1 MSTSLKQF
9 YIELYLEHL
18 EEASFLYDQRRA
30 LFHNPEI
37 PWPRIGEFE
46 ERFEA
51 HIDALVVG
59 GELAL
64 DVCRKRAAEGDAGE
78 LHAAMRVFCRQDRKD
93 LFQKA
98 LEGVEPDDAEKVRA
112 LGDALAHELP
122 AAWQPDLLAMLSA
135 KDAVHVAWIAR
146 VVGFRRLSKDFDLV
160 PALAKVSGAG
170 LATVLWALGRVGAAS
185 AGADLRQTALR
196 HQDPATRQAAALA
209 LLRLHDPQTIAH
221 CLKRAHAESWAL
233 VPLALGGGRFAAQ
246 VALDALG
253 TAKPTADG
261 LLAVGLAGDPA
272 AVEPLMEHVARPEA
286 AAPAA
291 LALQLITGAGL
302 YETVLVP
309 EPVDEDELFDD
320 EREKLKKGEP
330 VPRPGGRAG
339 AQVTRLSQDPLAWQK
354 WWAANHGR
362 FRNVRHRLGKPL
374 TPACLV
380 DQLENEMTPHRLR
393 GLAYEELAIRYKVD
407 IPFETDFLAGRQQAA
422 LGEMRR
428 WLAASAGRFQEGGWY
443 FAGQAAAS
451 SS

>member
-59 GELAL
+59 NDLAL
-64 DVCRKRAAEGDAGE
+64 DICAKRAAEGDAGE
-78 LHAAMRVFCRQDRKD
+78 LHAAVRVFCRQDRIELLRKV
-93 LFQKA
+93 
-98 LEGVEPDDAEKVRA
+98 LEGLDLDDAEKVRA
-112 LGDALAHELP
+112 VGAALAHELP
-122 AAWQPDLLAMLSA
+122 AAWEPDLVGMLAKSDPRHA
-135 KDAVHVAWIAR
+135 AWLAR
-146 VVGFRRLSKDFDLV
+146 VVGFRRLRKDFDLV
-160 PALAKVSGAG
+160 PAFAKVAG
-170 LATVLWALGRVGAAS
+170 ERLATVLWAIGRAGDATAS
-185 AGADLRQTALR
+185 QPLHQTLK
-196 HQDPATRQAAALA
+196 HDDPAVRQAAALA
-209 LLRLHDPQTIAH
+209 LLRLHDPQIVPH

-233 VPLALGGGRFAAQ
+233 FPLALGGGRFAAQ

-253 TAKPTADG
+253 AAKPTADG

-272 AVEPLMEHVARPEA
+272 AVEPLLEHLALPET

-291 LALQLITGAGL
+291 LALQLITGADL

-309 EPVDEDELFDD
+309 EPVNEDELFDG
-320 EREKLKKGEP
+320 EREKLKRGEP
-330 VPRPGGRAG
+330 IPGPGGRAG
-339 AQVTRLSQDPLAWQK
+339 TEVTRLSQDPLAWQK

-362 FRNVRHRLGKPL
+362 FRRVRHRLGKPF

-380 DQLENEMTPHRLR
+380 DQLEHEMTPHRLR
-393 GLAYEELAIRYKVD
+393 GLAYDELAIRYKMD
-407 IPFETDFLAGRQQAA
+407 IPFEADYFVSRQQAA
-422 LGEMRR
+422 LAEMRR
-428 WLAASAGRFQEGGWY
+428 WLAANADRFQEGAWY
-443 FAGQAAAS
+443 FAGQPAAS
-451 SS
+451 